1 MIVIVAINII
11 ITAIILRYVLELEKD
26 QCECA
31 LSWQHKFIKY
41 YAPVIILVSILVL
54 FVSKDAL
61 LSGIRKNRFLAALY
75 IIYYIIGIFYSITLL
90 LYFLK
95 LRYSMCECARNWK
108 QYGLL
113 YPAIGLAALLLL
125 SMIFTL
131 IIVFNLMPAI
141 VEKITNKKTSRSASS
156 KELLNKLSN
165 NAKSNKPRVRSSKKN

>member
-1 MIVIVAINII
+1 MIVVIAVNII

-26 QCECA
+26 NCECA
-31 LSWQHKFIKY
+31 LTWQHKFIKY
-41 YAPVIILVSILVL
+41 YAPVIILVSILIL
-54 FVSKDAL
+54 FVSKETL
-61 LSGIRKNRFLAALY
+61 LSGIRNNRFLATLY
-75 IIYYIIGIFYSITLL
+75 IVYYIIGIFYSITLL

-125 SMIFTL
+125 SMVFTL

-141 VEKITNKKTSRSASS
+141 VEKITNKKTSRSASP

-165 NAKSNKPRVRSSKKN
+165 NAKSNKPRGRSSKKN

>member
-1 MIVIVAINII
+1 MIVIIAINII
-11 ITAIILRYVLELEKD
+11 ITAIILRYILELEKN

-31 LSWQHKFIKY
+31 MSWQHKFIKY
-41 YAPVIILVSILVL
+41 YAPVIILVSILIL
-54 FVSKDAL
+54 FISKETL
-61 LSGIRKNRFLAALY
+61 LSGIRNNRFLAVLY
-75 IIYYIIGIFYSITLL
+75 IVYYIIGIFYSISLL

-131 IIVFNLMPAI
+131 IMVFNLMPAI

-165 NAKSNKPRVRSSKKN
+165 NVKSNKSRKSSSKKS